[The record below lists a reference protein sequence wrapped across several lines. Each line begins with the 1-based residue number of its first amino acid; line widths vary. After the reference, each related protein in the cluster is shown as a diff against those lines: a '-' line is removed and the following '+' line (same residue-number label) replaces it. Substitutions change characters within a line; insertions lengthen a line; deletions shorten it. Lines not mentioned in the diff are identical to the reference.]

1 MLYVFTKSFVN
12 LFVDIALTFSDSLF
26 SSFSI
31 RACFA
36 LFEVI
41 LLSNFFSLSSK
52 SVFFTK
58 LAILL
63 LLAKFGCANLA
74 AQFSAKNLLNSGVVI
89 YLLLLRILFS
99 TAVRAVGIAMLII
112 LGILF
117 LTSFVLAL
125 RAAVVA
131 KISFFLT
138 HLF

>member
-63 LLAKFGCANLA
+63 LLAKFGFANLA

>member
-1 MLYVFTKSFVN
+1 ML
-12 LFVDIALTFSDSLF
+12 D
-26 SSFSI
+26 
-31 RACFA
+31 
-36 LFEVI
+36 
-41 LLSNFFSLSSK
+41 
-52 SVFFTK
+52 
-58 LAILL
+58 
-63 LLAKFGCANLA
+63 KFGCADLA

-89 YLLLLRILFS
+89 YLLLPGILFS
-99 TAVRAVGIAMLII
+99 TAVRAVGVAMLII

>member
-12 LFVDIALTFSDSLF
+12 LFADIALTFSDSLF
-26 SSFSI
+26 SSFSTST
-31 RACFA
+31 CFV

-41 LLSNFFSLSSK
+41 LLSKFFSLSWK

-58 LAILL
+58 VSMLL
-63 LLAKFGCANLA
+63 LLDKFGCADLA

-89 YLLLLRILFS
+89 YLLLPGILFS
-99 TAVRAVGIAMLII
+99 TAVRAVGVAMLII

-131 KISFFLT
+131 KISFFL
-138 HLF
+138 